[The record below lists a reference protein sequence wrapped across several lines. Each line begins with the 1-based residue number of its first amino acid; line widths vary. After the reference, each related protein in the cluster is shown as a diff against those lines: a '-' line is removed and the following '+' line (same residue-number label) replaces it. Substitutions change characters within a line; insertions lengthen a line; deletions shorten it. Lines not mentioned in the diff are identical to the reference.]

1 MGCTV
6 VRSSHEISIRKLI
19 ERFQALKNGCFKKIL
34 NTPSYDQVFPKIV
47 HLDLQLWNIKKGAAK
62 SAVVSN
68 GMGIAK
74 HYGSEI
80 WNNINYYTPYNCS
93 NSIDDVLLKNYDFID
108 HTVKM
113 IAQRQNKVDELLRS
127 LDPRYHKESILNQ
140 I

>member
-1 MGCTV
+1 
-6 VRSSHEISIRKLI
+6 
-19 ERFQALKNGCFKKIL
+19 
-34 NTPSYDQVFPKIV
+34 
-47 HLDLQLWNIKKGAAK
+47 
-62 SAVVSN
+62 
-68 GMGIAK
+68 MGIAK

-113 IAQRQNKVDELLRS
+113 MAQRQNKMDELLRS
-127 LDPRYHKESILNQ
+127 LNPRYHKESILNQ

>member
-19 ERFQALKNGCFKKIL
+19 ERFQALKNGCFKKNL
-34 NTPSYDQVFPKIV
+34 NTPSYDHVFPKIV
-47 HLDLQLWNIKKGAAK
+47 HLICSCGILKGAAK

-113 IAQRQNKVDELLRS
+113 MATAE
-127 LDPRYHKESILNQ
+127 
-140 I
+140 